1 MSEHHTHH
9 IHEQAVA
16 GNIGVAFFTN
26 LFNTVIEILGLDF
39 TNLILLEAINKSDC
53 INKIVCGR

>member
-26 LFNTVIEILGLDF
+26 LFNTVIEILGLDVI
-39 TNLILLEAINKSDC
+39 NLTPLEAINKSDG